1 MTEDKIYEKD
11 PSKLET
17 IPDGIY
23 IYADEALIVA
33 SATEAF
39 KRGEFENA

>member
-1 MTEDKIYEKD
+1 MGGVVSCVEFAKT
-11 PSKLET
+11 
-17 IPDGIY
+17 
-23 IYADEALIVA
+23 DEALIVA